1 MRDPIWY
8 SINGDERMTDGVK
21 RGEEVSVKPQVES
34 KRGWHA
40 KRVGHSSSLFI
51 ASRVV

>member
-1 MRDPIWY
+1 
-8 SINGDERMTDGVK
+8 MTDGVE

-34 KRGWHA
+34 KLGWHA
-40 KRVGHSSSLFI
+40 KRVGRSFSFFI